1 MLLSI
6 TTAWVHA
13 ARRLVIYY
21 KGVIYKPFSYT
32 WSCLPVCSYQY
43 SEFIF
48 TYLSESL
55 INAKG
60 ILQEVWD
67 TGEENDNA
75 DALKEYSVFRL
86 QSIFWN
92 LIQIMDA
99 PTNIGNKY
107 AQKLT
112 AYLKVTSRLQ

>member
-1 MLLSI
+1 MSYNNPSVTLG
-6 TTAWVHA
+6 A
-13 ARRLVIYY
+13 AYQ
-21 KGVIYKPFSYT
+21 SH
-32 WSCLPVCSYQY
+32 QY

-48 TYLSESL
+48 TYLSESQ

-60 ILQEVWD
+60 ILQEVWE
-67 TGEENDNA
+67 TGKEKDNA
-75 DALKEYSVFRL
+75 DALREYNVFRL

-99 PTNIGNKY
+99 PTNFGNEY

-112 AYLKVTSRLQ
+112 AYLKVKSRLQ